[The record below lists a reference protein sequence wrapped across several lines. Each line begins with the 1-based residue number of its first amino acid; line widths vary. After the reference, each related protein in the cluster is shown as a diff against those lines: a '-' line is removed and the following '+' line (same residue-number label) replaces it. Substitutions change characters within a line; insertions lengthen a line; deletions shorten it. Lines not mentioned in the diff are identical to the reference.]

1 MSNGRGQL
9 RGLDGRVAIVTGGTS
24 GIGRETARLLGSDG
38 ARLVISGRSAE
49 RGADVVSDL
58 RQTGVQVVFVQADL
72 RKAADIEGL
81 VARCLEEFGS
91 LDILINSGGVNVR
104 EGLDGPSEEDWDLLF
119 STNVKGTWLCC
130 RAALPYLIK
139 SRGAIVNLASL
150 AGMVGV
156 ASSVGYGS
164 LQPDDPPFTE
174 STPLAPNSPYA
185 ASKAAVINLTKSL
198 ALAYAD
204 QGLRVNA
211 VCPGPVETAMTHG
224 SWAAVGEDSGRRLAR
239 AMCPVRRLATPPE
252 IAGAVRFLAACPVT
266 DLD

>member
-1 MSNGRGQL
+1 M

-156 ASSVGYGS
+156 ASSVGY
-164 LQPDDPPFTE
+164 
-174 STPLAPNSPYA
+174 A

-211 VCPGPVETAMTHG
+211 VCPGPVETATVSYTHL
-224 SWAAVGEDSGRRLAR
+224 AV
-239 AMCPVRRLATPPE
+239 PVS
-252 IAGAVRFLAACPVT
+252 
-266 DLD
+266 

>member
-104 EGLDGPSEEDWDLLF
+104 EGLDWPSEEDWDLLF

-156 ASSVGYGS
+156 ASSVG
-164 LQPDDPPFTE
+164 
-174 STPLAPNSPYA
+174 YA

-252 IAGAVRFLAACPVT
+252 IAGAVRFLAGSEASFITGAVLAV
-266 DLD
+266 DGGKSAGMMLADRYA